1 MPAKNSKS
9 MKTCE
14 HVIPVPEN
22 KSNESPPPQT
32 TSIGRVIK
40 KILKVR
46 EEDNGD
52 GNIKPQKNVT
62 EKRKSLEKIHSK
74 SLDKGMAMGELSRLK
89 DWMRALSPQV
99 SFILLVYYQACPDVY
114 IYLILNRQKQRCTCY

>member
-9 MKTCE
+9 MKIRE
-14 HVIPVPEN
+14 RVIPASEN
-22 KSNESPPPQT
+22 QLNESPPPQT
-32 TSIGRVIK
+32 TSTGRVIK
-40 KILKVR
+40 KTLKAR
-46 EEDNGD
+46 EENKGD
-52 GNIKPQKNVT
+52 ENIKPQKNVT